1 MKNNDNQKPAEKP
14 EEKTPAQEK
23 IAEKNQPAQEDLKK
37 EKDTPTDN
45 APKVVKRGFL
55 WDDLLKIS
63 DESCPYWSWSRKCS
77 S

>member
-1 MKNNDNQKPAEKP
+1 LKNNDNQKPAEKP

-55 WDDLLKIS
+55 
-63 DESCPYWSWSRKCS
+63 
-77 S
+77 